1 MSDLK
6 AACALG
12 VEALIPHRHP
22 MVLLDRACGM
32 QDGCF
37 VAEVDIRPASPL
49 GAADGVPAYVG
60 IEYMAQAVAA
70 YAGAEGLEAGGQVQ
84 VGMLLGT
91 RDYACT
97 VPVFGLGRRLRV
109 LVRKVLH
116 QPGGISALDCR
127 ILDASDGAEL
137 ARAQLTVV
145 QVDDLER
152 LQEGP

>member
-6 AACALG
+6 AVCAMG
-12 VEALIPHRHP
+12 VEGLIPHRQP
-22 MVLLDRACGM
+22 MVLIDRACGM

-37 VAEVDIRPASPL
+37 VAEVDIRSDSPL
-49 GAADGVPAYVG
+49 GGADGVPAYVG
-60 IEYMAQAVAA
+60 IEYMAQTVAA
-70 YAGAEGLEAGGQVQ
+70 YAGAEGLEAGGRVQ

-91 RDYACT
+91 RDYACA
-97 VPVFGLGRRLRV
+97 VPVFGWGQRLRV

-127 ILDASDGAEL
+127 IADASNGAEL

-145 QVDDLER
+145 QVGDLGR
-152 LQEGP
+152 LQEGH